1 MTFKLKTSVVAVA
14 LALSPLAYA
23 AEPNLVMDEVVVN
36 ASSTSDSAVDKK
48 TVARKRAS
56 TSDTVK
62 LLEDQPGVSVNGAG
76 GVSSLPS
83 IHGLSDDRIR
93 TKLDGM
99 DLISSCPNHMNP
111 PLSYVD
117 PSNIGALKVYA
128 GIAPVSVGG
137 DSIGGTIVA
146 ETLAPEFAAE
156 GKDSLAKGE
165 VGAFYRSNN
174 KAMGGNV
181 AATYATDKFNITY
194 SGATSKA
201 GNYTAGDAFKS
212 YDFSGRVG
220 HNLPRDEVGSTA
232 YQTTNQTLGLAYKQ
246 ANHLFEAKFG
256 MQNMPYQLYPNQRM
270 DMLNND
276 QTSVNLH
283 YLGQLDWGKLDAR
296 VYQEQVDHFMD
307 FGADK
312 RYWYGGSTTGGVVIG
327 SGGSAATYGTPC
339 SPISSIC
346 AAGMPMYTE
355 GKTTGT
361 VIKADIKLSQQDLLR
376 VGGEVQQ
383 YRLNDWWTPSGASM
397 SPGIFWNINEGKRDR
412 TALFG
417 EWESGKDTQW
427 MTLLG
432 LRYEQVAMNAGD
444 VRGYNPATNGMAP
457 MINYQMRD
465 GNAFNALDRKKTD
478 SNLDMTALARYT
490 ASPTSD
496 IEFGVAHKTRSPN
509 VYERYTWSTWSM
521 AAVMNNFVGDG
532 NGYIGDVNLRSEK
545 ANTLSATFDWHAADR
560 EWEFKATPYFTQV
573 ADYIDAVQWNAATN
587 LAATTQAT
595 NSFSV
600 LKYVNQSA
608 RIYGI
613 DLSGQKALTE
623 SGWGVK
629 GLINYT
635 NGKNETTGDDLYNIM
650 PLNGKV
656 ALTQKAEGWDN
667 SAELVMVQAKNNVS
681 DMRNEIKTPAYNLV
695 HLRGSYAWKQL
706 RVDFGVENVFDK
718 FYYLPTGGAYT
729 GQGTTMSMNPT
740 VPNYPQWG
748 TAVPGMGRSL
758 YTGLNYKF

>member
-1 MTFKLKTSVVAVA
+1 MTFKLKTSAVAVA
-14 LALSPLAYA
+14 LALSPIAYA
-23 AEPNLVMDEVVVN
+23 AEPNLVIDEVVVN
-36 ASSTSDSAVDKK
+36 ASSISDSSVDKN
-48 TVARKRAS
+48 TVTRKRAS

-76 GVSSLPS
+76 GVSSLPA
-83 IHGLSDDRIR
+83 IHGLADDRIR

-99 DLISSCPNHMNP
+99 DLIASCPNHMNP

-117 PSNIGALKVYA
+117 PSNIGVLKVYA

-156 GKDSLAKGE
+156 GKGSIAKGE

-174 KAMGGNV
+174 KAQGGNV
-181 AATYATDKFNITY
+181 AATYATEKFNITY
-194 SGATSKA
+194 TGSTSKA
-201 GNYTAGDAFKS
+201 DNYKAGGDFKN
-212 YDFSGRVG
+212 YDFTGRTG

-232 YQTTNQTLGLAYKQ
+232 YQTNNQTLGLAYKQ

-256 MQNMPYQLYPNQRM
+256 LQNMPYQLYPNQRM
-270 DMLNND
+270 DMLKND
-276 QTSVNLH
+276 QTSANLH
-283 YLGQLDWGKLDAR
+283 YLGELDWGRLDAR

-312 RYWYGGSTTGGVVIG
+312 RYWYGTASGGPTATVGTACTAPVFG
-327 SGGSAATYGTPC
+327 SGATA
-339 SPISSIC
+339 C
-346 AAGMPMYTE
+346 ANGMPMYSQ
-355 GKTTGT
+355 GKTTGAT
-361 VIKADIKLSQQDLLR
+361 AKAEITLSQQELLR
-376 VGGEVQQ
+376 VGGEMQQ
-383 YRLNDWWTPSGASM
+383 YRLNDWWTASGAGM
-397 SPGIFWNINEGKRDR
+397 GPGTFWNINDGKRDR
-412 TALFG
+412 NALFG
-417 EWESGKDTQW
+417 EWEARKSAEW
-427 MTLLG
+427 MTLVG
-432 LRYEQVAMNAGD
+432 LRYEQVMMSAGN
-444 VRGYNPATNGMAP
+444 VRGYNPTTDANSS
-457 MINYQMRD
+457 YQMRD
-465 GNAFNALDRKKTD
+465 GNAFNALNREKVDN
-478 SNLDMTALARYT
+478 NLDMTALARYT
-490 ASPTSD
+490 LNTQYD

-509 VYERYTWSTWSM
+509 VYERYTWSTWQM
-521 AAVMNNFVGDG
+521 AALMNNFVGDG
-532 NGYIGDVNLRSEK
+532 NGYVGDVNLKSEK

-560 EWEFKATPYFTQV
+560 EWEFKATPYYTQV
-573 ADYIDAVQWNAATN
+573 ADYIDAVQWNATTN
-587 LAATTQAT
+587 LAATTLAT

-613 DLSGQKALTE
+613 DLSGKKLLTE
-623 SGWGVK
+623 SGWGIK

-650 PLNGKV
+650 PLNGKFAV
-656 ALTQKAEGWDN
+656 TQKAGGWDN
-667 SAELVMVQAKNNVS
+667 SAELVVVDAKNNVS

-729 GQGTTMSMNPT
+729 GQGTTMSNPAL
-740 VPNYPQWG
+740 PNYPQWG